1 MASAIAFDTHAYVKK
16 LKGVGVPEEQA
27 EVQAEALAN
36 LVDERLA
43 TKQDLEALESNLRR
57 DLKELEMRLLIRLGS
72 LLVVAVGVM
81 ATLVKL
87 LQS

>member
-1 MASAIAFDTHAYVKK
+1 M
-16 LKGVGVPEEQA
+16 
-27 EVQAEALAN
+27 AEALAN
-36 LVDERLA
+36 LVDEKLA
-43 TKQDLEALESNLRR
+43 TKHDLKVLEHNLQC

-72 LLVVAVGVM
+72 LLVVAVGVV

>member
-1 MASAIAFDTHAYVKK
+1 MASAI
-16 LKGVGVPEEQA
+16 
-27 EVQAEALAN
+27 
-36 LVDERLA
+36 

>member
-1 MASAIAFDTHAYVKK
+1 MASAI
-16 LKGVGVPEEQA
+16 
-27 EVQAEALAN
+27 
-36 LVDERLA
+36 
-43 TKQDLEALESNLRR
+43 TKQDLEALEGNLRR